1 MTGQCVMLLEDGTS
15 YEGEV
20 AGVGVLGGKGR
31 LCLPNGDSIQGAF
44 HGSFGDGVRINGTL
58 TKALAPITSPSP
70 VPPTQAQR
78 PAKASG
84 VSADRKWGAI
94 YEQCCQ
100 TLGLSSQETW
110 TAEDTIK
117 AWDQLAVAISQTKHQ
132 RPPGSVESNGLFSSR
147 SKLMHRR
154 QGSSVSIKSI
164 SSEHHSM
171 TPVEIPE
178 IFQSIPDY
186 GRSQQLDVEEFKKI
200 ETYLLK
206 VG

>member
-1 MTGQCVMLLEDGTS
+1 MLLEDGTS

-44 HGSFGDGVRINGTL
+44 HGSFNDGVRINGTL
-58 TKALAPITSPSP
+58 TKALVPITSPSP
-70 VPPTQAQR
+70 VPPMQAQR

-84 VSADRKWGAI
+84 VPADRKWGAI

-100 TLGLSSQETW
+100 TLGLSSQDW
-110 TAEDTIK
+110 TVEDTIK

-132 RPPGSVESNGLFSSR
+132 RPTGGVENNGLFSSR

-164 SSEHHSM
+164 SSEYYSM

-186 GRSQQLDVEEFKKI
+186 GRQRELDVEEFRKI
-200 ETYLLK
+200 ETYILK
-206 VG
+206 VC